1 MKITDLLSEEAI
13 QINGVANSKNE
24 VIDKMVDLMTKNGN
38 INDKEKYKQTV
49 LKREEEGS
57 TGIG

>member
-38 INDKEKYKQTV
+38 INDKEKYKQTN
-49 LKREEEGS
+49 
-57 TGIG
+57 I